1 MLATPATL
9 QRTYSIRENVCKKL
23 RICCAPHLVLSRPV
37 GREIRFL
44 KLERLP
50 AEGDCT
56 FLQHYCLHTLHSLAW
71 DQPSPATA
79 TNHNCTLAK
88 VARCW
93 HLLPAP
99 LHSTALHCTSL
110 RRYISPPPLHPSEP
124 PPLVTESPPQYAR
137 VSRRQQAAQAAP
149 GVSSLFYP
157 VASKSQTPSIFLAWG
172 AQPSESPQK
181 SVKLHWRLCSD
192 NMLLHRTPRPSC
204 FCTAYPFVDVL
215 CHILWG
221 YLL

>member
-1 MLATPATL
+1 MHFFAT
-9 QRTYSIRENVCKKL
+9 
-23 RICCAPHLVLSRPV
+23 
-37 GREIRFL
+37 
-44 KLERLP
+44 
-50 AEGDCT
+50 
-56 FLQHYCLHTLHSLAW
+56 
-71 DQPSPATA
+71 
-79 TNHNCTLAK
+79 
-88 VARCW
+88 
-93 HLLPAP
+93 LLPAHSAQSGVGPSVPALPPP
-99 LHSTALHCTSL
+99 LTTIVLWPKLRGAGICSLHPCTPALHCTSL

-137 VSRRQQAAQAAP
+137 VSRRQQAALAAP

>member
-99 LHSTALHCTSL
+99 QHPCTPLHF
-110 RRYISPPPLHPSEP
+110 PPPLYKSSPAPLGAPAPSNRKP
-124 PPLVTESPPQYAR
+124 ATVRTSVQAAAGGPGGP
-137 VSRRQQAAQAAP
+137 RRQFF
-149 GVSSLFYP
+149 VL
-157 VASKSQTPSIFLAWG
+157 
-172 AQPSESPQK
+172 
-181 SVKLHWRLCSD
+181 
-192 NMLLHRTPRPSC
+192 PSC
-204 FCTAYPFVDVL
+204 FQEPDAE
-215 CHILWG
+215 
-221 YLL
+221 YLPCLGRTTIRSSSEDCQAALAALL